1 MKNFLRYTIASL
13 ALFAIGCHGTPNDL
27 IVEDNKQPEEQEPT
41 VDKGLILSVDKQ
53 TIEAD
58 GDDYV
63 TFSLTLDGE
72 ELTFDEDKLSKIY
85 FIHEKSGVRLERYAT
100 TFTAVKNGDY
110 SFIATYKG
118 QQSANSVQVKAV
130 NREKYEPYNQKV
142 MIYDLTGAWCPAC
155 PTMTAGLENVDPM
168 WKSNMIVLAVHN
180 GDQWELT
187 EGNTDLATAML
198 AKFGGQGYPT
208 CIYDL
213 QYQNGNARTPSE
225 IGALIESHLQRFP
238 ATCGVKIE
246 STKLEGTTLT
256 IEAAMTS
263 VTGGEYEF
271 GYAVLLDNQYYDGGT
286 AVNGIYN
293 DIVVAKSDNFL
304 EMGQNKITTVADVE
318 RTKTFVIEDV
328 KYNDTENMRVVV
340 FVLTKRNGMVIVD
353 NANVC
358 KLGGSADYAGVE
370 NYNGLPEKK
379 LTITADKNTIS
390 ANGTDAV
397 TFTVKYGNEDV
408 SRDKSMNIIRTFN
421 GEKMTL
427 AAGANSFTT
436 TVAGN
441 YTFTARY
448 YKGGEFVTEDEVTVV
463 ATSVESNGK
472 QEFRHKLLGMQF
484 TSIGCPNCRPK
495 YHEKLKE
502 YFAQHID
509 GMCEDCKARFE
520 KNPLRL
526 LDCKE
531 EKCSAIAKNA
541 PVVIEHLCDECHDHF
556 EGLKKTLDAMGVYY
570 QINTKI
576 VRGLD
581 YYTKTVFEF
590 VYDGIGS
597 QGTVCGGGRYDGLF
611 EELGGN
617 HVPAVGFGMG
627 LERLL
632 LTLEAEGI
640 SLGEDSV
647 PEIFFANIGEAA
659 KVYAFTLAEKARA
672 EGMRAQSDLMGRS
685 LKAQMK
691 YADKIKAIYT
701 VVLGDD
707 EVANQSAV
715 AKNMLTKEQ
724 ITLDL
729 TKPIREQL
737 K

>member
-1 MKNFLRYTIASL
+1 MAQKITGPRGTQDVSPYESYKWLLLENKLREVVDQYGFKEIRTPTFEHTELFLRGIGDTTDVVNKEMYT
-13 ALFAIGCHGTPNDL
+13 F
-27 IVEDNKQPEEQEPT
+27 E
-41 VDKGLILSVDKQ
+41 DKGKRSITLRPEGTASTVRSVLEKGILNEGLPLKAYYILSCFRYEKPQ
-53 TIEAD
+53 AGRLREFHQLGIELFGAQDYTAD
-58 GDDYV
+58 AEVIATGARI
-63 TFSLTLDGE
+63 LK
-72 ELTFDEDKLSKIY
+72 ELGL
-85 FIHEKSGVRLERYAT
+85 
-100 TFTAVKNGDY
+100 TAVK
-110 SFIATYKG
+110 
-118 QQSANSVQVKAV
+118 
-130 NREKYEPYNQKV
+130 
-142 MIYDLTGAWCPAC
+142 L
-155 PTMTAGLENVDPM
+155 
-168 WKSNMIVLAVHN
+168 
-180 GDQWELT
+180 
-187 EGNTDLATAML
+187 
-198 AKFGGQGYPT
+198 
-208 CIYDL
+208 
-213 QYQNGNARTPSE
+213 
-225 IGALIESHLQRFP
+225 
-238 ATCGVKIE
+238 
-246 STKLEGTTLT
+246 
-256 IEAAMTS
+256 
-263 VTGGEYEF
+263 
-271 GYAVLLDNQYYDGGT
+271 
-286 AVNGIYN
+286 
-293 DIVVAKSDNFL
+293 
-304 EMGQNKITTVADVE
+304 
-318 RTKTFVIEDV
+318 
-328 KYNDTENMRVVV
+328 
-340 FVLTKRNGMVIVD
+340 
-353 NANVC
+353 
-358 KLGGSADYAGVE
+358 
-370 NYNGLPEKK
+370 
-379 LTITADKNTIS
+379 
-390 ANGTDAV
+390 
-397 TFTVKYGNEDV
+397 
-408 SRDKSMNIIRTFN
+408 NIN
-421 GEKMTL
+421 
-427 AAGANSFTT
+427 
-436 TVAGN
+436 
-441 YTFTARY
+441 
-448 YKGGEFVTEDEVTVV
+448 
-463 ATSVESNGK
+463 
-472 QEFRHKLLGMQF
+472 
-484 TSIGCPNCRPK
+484 SIGCPNCRPK

-556 EGLKKTLDAMGVYY
+556 EGLKKTLDAMGVDY

-647 PEIFFANIGEAA
+647 PEIFFANIGETA

>member
-1 MKNFLRYTIASL
+1 MAQKITGPRGTQDISPYESYKWLLLENKLREVVDQYGFKEIRTPTFEHTELFLRGIGDTTDVVNKEMYT
-13 ALFAIGCHGTPNDL
+13 F
-27 IVEDNKQPEEQEPT
+27 E
-41 VDKGLILSVDKQ
+41 DKGKRSITLRPEGTASTVRSVLEKGILNEGLPLKAYYILSCFRYEKPQ
-53 TIEAD
+53 AGRLREFHQLGIELFGAQDYTAD
-58 GDDYV
+58 AEVIATGARI
-63 TFSLTLDGE
+63 LK
-72 ELTFDEDKLSKIY
+72 ELGL
-85 FIHEKSGVRLERYAT
+85 
-100 TFTAVKNGDY
+100 TAVK
-110 SFIATYKG
+110 
-118 QQSANSVQVKAV
+118 
-130 NREKYEPYNQKV
+130 
-142 MIYDLTGAWCPAC
+142 L
-155 PTMTAGLENVDPM
+155 
-168 WKSNMIVLAVHN
+168 
-180 GDQWELT
+180 
-187 EGNTDLATAML
+187 
-198 AKFGGQGYPT
+198 
-208 CIYDL
+208 
-213 QYQNGNARTPSE
+213 
-225 IGALIESHLQRFP
+225 
-238 ATCGVKIE
+238 
-246 STKLEGTTLT
+246 
-256 IEAAMTS
+256 
-263 VTGGEYEF
+263 
-271 GYAVLLDNQYYDGGT
+271 
-286 AVNGIYN
+286 
-293 DIVVAKSDNFL
+293 
-304 EMGQNKITTVADVE
+304 
-318 RTKTFVIEDV
+318 
-328 KYNDTENMRVVV
+328 
-340 FVLTKRNGMVIVD
+340 
-353 NANVC
+353 
-358 KLGGSADYAGVE
+358 
-370 NYNGLPEKK
+370 
-379 LTITADKNTIS
+379 
-390 ANGTDAV
+390 
-397 TFTVKYGNEDV
+397 
-408 SRDKSMNIIRTFN
+408 NIN
-421 GEKMTL
+421 
-427 AAGANSFTT
+427 
-436 TVAGN
+436 
-441 YTFTARY
+441 
-448 YKGGEFVTEDEVTVV
+448 
-463 ATSVESNGK
+463 
-472 QEFRHKLLGMQF
+472 
-484 TSIGCPNCRPK
+484 SIGCPNCRPK

-556 EGLKKTLDAMGVYY
+556 EGLKKTLDAMGVDYA
-570 QINTKI
+570 INTKI

>member
-1 MKNFLRYTIASL
+1 MAQKITGPRGTQDVSPYESYKWLLLENKLREVVDQYGFKEIRTPTFEHTELFLRGIGDTTDVVNKEMYT
-13 ALFAIGCHGTPNDL
+13 F
-27 IVEDNKQPEEQEPT
+27 E
-41 VDKGLILSVDKQ
+41 DKGKRSITLRPEGTASTVRSVLEKGILNEGLPLKAYYILSCFRYEKPQ
-53 TIEAD
+53 AGRLREFHQLGIELFGAQDYTAD
-58 GDDYV
+58 AEVIATGARI
-63 TFSLTLDGE
+63 LK
-72 ELTFDEDKLSKIY
+72 ELGL
-85 FIHEKSGVRLERYAT
+85 
-100 TFTAVKNGDY
+100 TAVK
-110 SFIATYKG
+110 
-118 QQSANSVQVKAV
+118 
-130 NREKYEPYNQKV
+130 
-142 MIYDLTGAWCPAC
+142 L
-155 PTMTAGLENVDPM
+155 
-168 WKSNMIVLAVHN
+168 
-180 GDQWELT
+180 
-187 EGNTDLATAML
+187 
-198 AKFGGQGYPT
+198 
-208 CIYDL
+208 
-213 QYQNGNARTPSE
+213 
-225 IGALIESHLQRFP
+225 
-238 ATCGVKIE
+238 
-246 STKLEGTTLT
+246 
-256 IEAAMTS
+256 
-263 VTGGEYEF
+263 
-271 GYAVLLDNQYYDGGT
+271 
-286 AVNGIYN
+286 
-293 DIVVAKSDNFL
+293 
-304 EMGQNKITTVADVE
+304 
-318 RTKTFVIEDV
+318 
-328 KYNDTENMRVVV
+328 
-340 FVLTKRNGMVIVD
+340 
-353 NANVC
+353 
-358 KLGGSADYAGVE
+358 
-370 NYNGLPEKK
+370 
-379 LTITADKNTIS
+379 
-390 ANGTDAV
+390 
-397 TFTVKYGNEDV
+397 
-408 SRDKSMNIIRTFN
+408 NIN
-421 GEKMTL
+421 
-427 AAGANSFTT
+427 
-436 TVAGN
+436 
-441 YTFTARY
+441 
-448 YKGGEFVTEDEVTVV
+448 
-463 ATSVESNGK
+463 
-472 QEFRHKLLGMQF
+472 
-484 TSIGCPNCRPK
+484 SIGCPNCRPK

-556 EGLKKTLDAMGVYY
+556 EGLKKTLDAMGVDYA
-570 QINTKI
+570 INTKI

-729 TKPIREQL
+729 AKPIREQL

>member
-1 MKNFLRYTIASL
+1 MAQKITGPRGTQDVSPYESYKWLLLENKLREVVDQYGFKEIRTPTFEHTELFLRGVGDTTDIVNKEMYT
-13 ALFAIGCHGTPNDL
+13 F
-27 IVEDNKQPEEQEPT
+27 E
-41 VDKGLILSVDKQ
+41 DKGKRSITLRPEGTASTVRSVLEKGILNEGLPLKAYYILSCFRYEKPQ
-53 TIEAD
+53 AGRLREFHQLGIELFGAQDYTAD
-58 GDDYV
+58 AEVIATGARI
-63 TFSLTLDGE
+63 LK
-72 ELTFDEDKLSKIY
+72 ELGL
-85 FIHEKSGVRLERYAT
+85 
-100 TFTAVKNGDY
+100 TAVK
-110 SFIATYKG
+110 
-118 QQSANSVQVKAV
+118 
-130 NREKYEPYNQKV
+130 
-142 MIYDLTGAWCPAC
+142 L
-155 PTMTAGLENVDPM
+155 
-168 WKSNMIVLAVHN
+168 
-180 GDQWELT
+180 
-187 EGNTDLATAML
+187 
-198 AKFGGQGYPT
+198 
-208 CIYDL
+208 
-213 QYQNGNARTPSE
+213 
-225 IGALIESHLQRFP
+225 
-238 ATCGVKIE
+238 
-246 STKLEGTTLT
+246 
-256 IEAAMTS
+256 
-263 VTGGEYEF
+263 
-271 GYAVLLDNQYYDGGT
+271 
-286 AVNGIYN
+286 
-293 DIVVAKSDNFL
+293 
-304 EMGQNKITTVADVE
+304 
-318 RTKTFVIEDV
+318 
-328 KYNDTENMRVVV
+328 
-340 FVLTKRNGMVIVD
+340 
-353 NANVC
+353 
-358 KLGGSADYAGVE
+358 
-370 NYNGLPEKK
+370 
-379 LTITADKNTIS
+379 
-390 ANGTDAV
+390 
-397 TFTVKYGNEDV
+397 
-408 SRDKSMNIIRTFN
+408 NIN
-421 GEKMTL
+421 
-427 AAGANSFTT
+427 
-436 TVAGN
+436 
-441 YTFTARY
+441 
-448 YKGGEFVTEDEVTVV
+448 
-463 ATSVESNGK
+463 
-472 QEFRHKLLGMQF
+472 
-484 TSIGCPNCRPK
+484 SIGCPNCRPK

-556 EGLKKTLDAMGVYY
+556 EGLKKTLDAMGVDYT
-570 QINTKI
+570 INTKI

-597 QGTVCGGGRYDGLF
+597 QVTVCGGGLYDGLF

-617 HVPAVGFGMG
+617 HVPTVGFGMG

-707 EVANQSAV
+707 EVANQTAV

>member
-1 MKNFLRYTIASL
+1 MAQKITGPRGTQDVSPYESYKWLLLENKLREVVDQYGFKEIRTPTFEHTELFLRGIGDTTDVVNKEMYT
-13 ALFAIGCHGTPNDL
+13 F
-27 IVEDNKQPEEQEPT
+27 E
-41 VDKGLILSVDKQ
+41 DKGKRSITLRPEGTASTVRSVLEKGILNEGLPLKAYYILSCFRYEKPQ
-53 TIEAD
+53 AGRLREFHQLGIELFGAQDYTAD
-58 GDDYV
+58 AEVIATGARI
-63 TFSLTLDGE
+63 LK
-72 ELTFDEDKLSKIY
+72 ELGL
-85 FIHEKSGVRLERYAT
+85 
-100 TFTAVKNGDY
+100 TAVK
-110 SFIATYKG
+110 
-118 QQSANSVQVKAV
+118 
-130 NREKYEPYNQKV
+130 
-142 MIYDLTGAWCPAC
+142 L
-155 PTMTAGLENVDPM
+155 
-168 WKSNMIVLAVHN
+168 
-180 GDQWELT
+180 
-187 EGNTDLATAML
+187 
-198 AKFGGQGYPT
+198 
-208 CIYDL
+208 
-213 QYQNGNARTPSE
+213 
-225 IGALIESHLQRFP
+225 
-238 ATCGVKIE
+238 
-246 STKLEGTTLT
+246 
-256 IEAAMTS
+256 
-263 VTGGEYEF
+263 
-271 GYAVLLDNQYYDGGT
+271 
-286 AVNGIYN
+286 
-293 DIVVAKSDNFL
+293 
-304 EMGQNKITTVADVE
+304 
-318 RTKTFVIEDV
+318 
-328 KYNDTENMRVVV
+328 
-340 FVLTKRNGMVIVD
+340 
-353 NANVC
+353 
-358 KLGGSADYAGVE
+358 
-370 NYNGLPEKK
+370 
-379 LTITADKNTIS
+379 
-390 ANGTDAV
+390 
-397 TFTVKYGNEDV
+397 
-408 SRDKSMNIIRTFN
+408 NIN
-421 GEKMTL
+421 
-427 AAGANSFTT
+427 
-436 TVAGN
+436 
-441 YTFTARY
+441 
-448 YKGGEFVTEDEVTVV
+448 
-463 ATSVESNGK
+463 
-472 QEFRHKLLGMQF
+472 
-484 TSIGCPNCRPK
+484 SIGCPNCRPK

-556 EGLKKTLDAMGVYY
+556 EGLKKTLDAMGVDYA
-570 QINTKI
+570 INTKI

-707 EVANQSAV
+707 EVANQAAV

-729 TKPIREQL
+729 AKPIREQL

>member
-1 MKNFLRYTIASL
+1 MAQKITGPRGTQDVSPYESYKWLLLENKLREVVDQYGFKEIRTPTFEHTELFLRGIGDTTDVVNKEMYT
-13 ALFAIGCHGTPNDL
+13 F
-27 IVEDNKQPEEQEPT
+27 E
-41 VDKGLILSVDKQ
+41 DKGKRSITLRPEGTASTVRSVLEKGILNEGLPLKSYYILSCFRYEKPQ
-53 TIEAD
+53 AGRLREFHQLGIELFGAQDYTAD
-58 GDDYV
+58 AEVIATGARI
-63 TFSLTLDGE
+63 LK
-72 ELTFDEDKLSKIY
+72 ELGL
-85 FIHEKSGVRLERYAT
+85 
-100 TFTAVKNGDY
+100 TAVK
-110 SFIATYKG
+110 
-118 QQSANSVQVKAV
+118 
-130 NREKYEPYNQKV
+130 
-142 MIYDLTGAWCPAC
+142 L
-155 PTMTAGLENVDPM
+155 
-168 WKSNMIVLAVHN
+168 
-180 GDQWELT
+180 
-187 EGNTDLATAML
+187 
-198 AKFGGQGYPT
+198 
-208 CIYDL
+208 
-213 QYQNGNARTPSE
+213 
-225 IGALIESHLQRFP
+225 
-238 ATCGVKIE
+238 
-246 STKLEGTTLT
+246 
-256 IEAAMTS
+256 
-263 VTGGEYEF
+263 
-271 GYAVLLDNQYYDGGT
+271 
-286 AVNGIYN
+286 
-293 DIVVAKSDNFL
+293 
-304 EMGQNKITTVADVE
+304 
-318 RTKTFVIEDV
+318 
-328 KYNDTENMRVVV
+328 
-340 FVLTKRNGMVIVD
+340 
-353 NANVC
+353 
-358 KLGGSADYAGVE
+358 
-370 NYNGLPEKK
+370 
-379 LTITADKNTIS
+379 
-390 ANGTDAV
+390 
-397 TFTVKYGNEDV
+397 
-408 SRDKSMNIIRTFN
+408 NIN
-421 GEKMTL
+421 
-427 AAGANSFTT
+427 
-436 TVAGN
+436 
-441 YTFTARY
+441 
-448 YKGGEFVTEDEVTVV
+448 
-463 ATSVESNGK
+463 
-472 QEFRHKLLGMQF
+472 
-484 TSIGCPNCRPK
+484 SIGCPNCRPK

-556 EGLKKTLDAMGVYY
+556 EGLKKTLDAMGVDYA
-570 QINTKI
+570 INTKI

>member
-1 MKNFLRYTIASL
+1 MELITKAPKGTRDIIPGESEKWTMVENVMANEAELNGFSEIRTPVFEHTELFLRSVGDTTDVVEKQMYT
-13 ALFAIGCHGTPNDL
+13 FN
-27 IVEDNKQPEEQEPT
+27 
-41 VDKGLILSVDKQ
+41 DKGGRSITLRPEGTASAVRSILEKGILNEGLPLKAYYILSCFRYEKPQ
-53 TIEAD
+53 AGRLREFHQLGIELFGAQDYTAD
-58 GDDYV
+58 AEVIATGARI
-63 TFSLTLDGE
+63 LK
-72 ELTFDEDKLSKIY
+72 ELGL
-85 FIHEKSGVRLERYAT
+85 
-100 TFTAVKNGDY
+100 TAVK
-110 SFIATYKG
+110 
-118 QQSANSVQVKAV
+118 
-130 NREKYEPYNQKV
+130 
-142 MIYDLTGAWCPAC
+142 L
-155 PTMTAGLENVDPM
+155 
-168 WKSNMIVLAVHN
+168 
-180 GDQWELT
+180 
-187 EGNTDLATAML
+187 
-198 AKFGGQGYPT
+198 
-208 CIYDL
+208 
-213 QYQNGNARTPSE
+213 
-225 IGALIESHLQRFP
+225 
-238 ATCGVKIE
+238 
-246 STKLEGTTLT
+246 
-256 IEAAMTS
+256 
-263 VTGGEYEF
+263 
-271 GYAVLLDNQYYDGGT
+271 
-286 AVNGIYN
+286 
-293 DIVVAKSDNFL
+293 
-304 EMGQNKITTVADVE
+304 
-318 RTKTFVIEDV
+318 
-328 KYNDTENMRVVV
+328 
-340 FVLTKRNGMVIVD
+340 
-353 NANVC
+353 
-358 KLGGSADYAGVE
+358 
-370 NYNGLPEKK
+370 
-379 LTITADKNTIS
+379 
-390 ANGTDAV
+390 
-397 TFTVKYGNEDV
+397 
-408 SRDKSMNIIRTFN
+408 NIN
-421 GEKMTL
+421 
-427 AAGANSFTT
+427 
-436 TVAGN
+436 
-441 YTFTARY
+441 
-448 YKGGEFVTEDEVTVV
+448 
-463 ATSVESNGK
+463 
-472 QEFRHKLLGMQF
+472 
-484 TSIGCPNCRPK
+484 SIGCPNCRPK

-556 EGLKKTLDAMGVYY
+556 EGLKKTLDAMGVDYA
-570 QINTKI
+570 INTKI

-729 TKPIREQL
+729 TKPIIEQL

>member
-1 MKNFLRYTIASL
+1 MAQKITGPRGTQDVSPYESYKWLLLENKLREVVDQYGFKEIRTPTFEHTELFLRGIGDTTDVVNKEMYT
-13 ALFAIGCHGTPNDL
+13 F
-27 IVEDNKQPEEQEPT
+27 E
-41 VDKGLILSVDKQ
+41 DKGKRSITLRPEGTASTVRSVLEKGILNEGLPLKAYYILSCFRYEKPQ
-53 TIEAD
+53 AGRLREFHQLGIELFGAQDYTAD
-58 GDDYV
+58 AEVIATGARI
-63 TFSLTLDGE
+63 LK
-72 ELTFDEDKLSKIY
+72 ELGL
-85 FIHEKSGVRLERYAT
+85 
-100 TFTAVKNGDY
+100 TAVK
-110 SFIATYKG
+110 
-118 QQSANSVQVKAV
+118 
-130 NREKYEPYNQKV
+130 
-142 MIYDLTGAWCPAC
+142 L
-155 PTMTAGLENVDPM
+155 
-168 WKSNMIVLAVHN
+168 
-180 GDQWELT
+180 
-187 EGNTDLATAML
+187 
-198 AKFGGQGYPT
+198 
-208 CIYDL
+208 
-213 QYQNGNARTPSE
+213 
-225 IGALIESHLQRFP
+225 
-238 ATCGVKIE
+238 
-246 STKLEGTTLT
+246 
-256 IEAAMTS
+256 
-263 VTGGEYEF
+263 
-271 GYAVLLDNQYYDGGT
+271 
-286 AVNGIYN
+286 
-293 DIVVAKSDNFL
+293 
-304 EMGQNKITTVADVE
+304 
-318 RTKTFVIEDV
+318 
-328 KYNDTENMRVVV
+328 
-340 FVLTKRNGMVIVD
+340 
-353 NANVC
+353 
-358 KLGGSADYAGVE
+358 
-370 NYNGLPEKK
+370 
-379 LTITADKNTIS
+379 
-390 ANGTDAV
+390 
-397 TFTVKYGNEDV
+397 
-408 SRDKSMNIIRTFN
+408 NIN
-421 GEKMTL
+421 
-427 AAGANSFTT
+427 
-436 TVAGN
+436 
-441 YTFTARY
+441 
-448 YKGGEFVTEDEVTVV
+448 
-463 ATSVESNGK
+463 
-472 QEFRHKLLGMQF
+472 
-484 TSIGCPNCRPK
+484 SIGCPNCRPK

-556 EGLKKTLDAMGVYY
+556 EGLKKTLDAMGVDYA
-570 QINTKI
+570 INTKI

-611 EELGGN
+611 EELGSN

-627 LERLL
+627 LVRLL

-685 LKAQMK
+685 LTAQMK

>member
-1 MKNFLRYTIASL
+1 MAQKITGPRGTQDVSPYESYKWLLLENKLREVVDQYGFKEIRTPTFEHTELFLRGVGDTTDIVNKEMYT
-13 ALFAIGCHGTPNDL
+13 F
-27 IVEDNKQPEEQEPT
+27 E
-41 VDKGLILSVDKQ
+41 DKGKRSITLRPEGTASTVRSVLEKGILNEGLPLKAYYILSCFRYEKPQ
-53 TIEAD
+53 AGRLREFHQLGIELFGAQDYTAD
-58 GDDYV
+58 AEVIATGARI
-63 TFSLTLDGE
+63 LK
-72 ELTFDEDKLSKIY
+72 ELGL
-85 FIHEKSGVRLERYAT
+85 
-100 TFTAVKNGDY
+100 TAVK
-110 SFIATYKG
+110 
-118 QQSANSVQVKAV
+118 
-130 NREKYEPYNQKV
+130 
-142 MIYDLTGAWCPAC
+142 L
-155 PTMTAGLENVDPM
+155 
-168 WKSNMIVLAVHN
+168 
-180 GDQWELT
+180 
-187 EGNTDLATAML
+187 
-198 AKFGGQGYPT
+198 
-208 CIYDL
+208 
-213 QYQNGNARTPSE
+213 
-225 IGALIESHLQRFP
+225 
-238 ATCGVKIE
+238 
-246 STKLEGTTLT
+246 
-256 IEAAMTS
+256 
-263 VTGGEYEF
+263 
-271 GYAVLLDNQYYDGGT
+271 
-286 AVNGIYN
+286 
-293 DIVVAKSDNFL
+293 
-304 EMGQNKITTVADVE
+304 
-318 RTKTFVIEDV
+318 
-328 KYNDTENMRVVV
+328 
-340 FVLTKRNGMVIVD
+340 
-353 NANVC
+353 
-358 KLGGSADYAGVE
+358 
-370 NYNGLPEKK
+370 
-379 LTITADKNTIS
+379 
-390 ANGTDAV
+390 
-397 TFTVKYGNEDV
+397 
-408 SRDKSMNIIRTFN
+408 NIN
-421 GEKMTL
+421 
-427 AAGANSFTT
+427 
-436 TVAGN
+436 
-441 YTFTARY
+441 
-448 YKGGEFVTEDEVTVV
+448 
-463 ATSVESNGK
+463 
-472 QEFRHKLLGMQF
+472 
-484 TSIGCPNCRPK
+484 SIGCPNCRPK

-556 EGLKKTLDAMGVYY
+556 EGLKKTLDAMGVDYA
-570 QINTKI
+570 INTKI

-611 EELGGN
+611 EELGSN

>member
-1 MKNFLRYTIASL
+1 MAQKITGPRGTQDVSPYESYKWLLLENKLREVVDQYGFKEIRTPTFEHTELFLRGIGDTTDVVNKEMYT
-13 ALFAIGCHGTPNDL
+13 F
-27 IVEDNKQPEEQEPT
+27 E
-41 VDKGLILSVDKQ
+41 DKGKRSITLRPEGTASTVRSVLEKGILNEGLPLKAYYILSCFRYEKPQ
-53 TIEAD
+53 AGRLREFHQLGIELFGAQDYTAD
-58 GDDYV
+58 AEVIATGARI
-63 TFSLTLDGE
+63 LK
-72 ELTFDEDKLSKIY
+72 ELGL
-85 FIHEKSGVRLERYAT
+85 
-100 TFTAVKNGDY
+100 TAVK
-110 SFIATYKG
+110 
-118 QQSANSVQVKAV
+118 
-130 NREKYEPYNQKV
+130 
-142 MIYDLTGAWCPAC
+142 L
-155 PTMTAGLENVDPM
+155 
-168 WKSNMIVLAVHN
+168 
-180 GDQWELT
+180 
-187 EGNTDLATAML
+187 
-198 AKFGGQGYPT
+198 
-208 CIYDL
+208 
-213 QYQNGNARTPSE
+213 
-225 IGALIESHLQRFP
+225 
-238 ATCGVKIE
+238 
-246 STKLEGTTLT
+246 
-256 IEAAMTS
+256 
-263 VTGGEYEF
+263 
-271 GYAVLLDNQYYDGGT
+271 
-286 AVNGIYN
+286 
-293 DIVVAKSDNFL
+293 
-304 EMGQNKITTVADVE
+304 
-318 RTKTFVIEDV
+318 
-328 KYNDTENMRVVV
+328 
-340 FVLTKRNGMVIVD
+340 
-353 NANVC
+353 
-358 KLGGSADYAGVE
+358 
-370 NYNGLPEKK
+370 
-379 LTITADKNTIS
+379 
-390 ANGTDAV
+390 
-397 TFTVKYGNEDV
+397 
-408 SRDKSMNIIRTFN
+408 NIN
-421 GEKMTL
+421 
-427 AAGANSFTT
+427 
-436 TVAGN
+436 
-441 YTFTARY
+441 
-448 YKGGEFVTEDEVTVV
+448 
-463 ATSVESNGK
+463 
-472 QEFRHKLLGMQF
+472 
-484 TSIGCPNCRPK
+484 SIGCPNCRPK

-502 YFAQHID
+502 YFSQHID

-556 EGLKKTLDAMGVYY
+556 EGLKKTLDAMGVDYA
-570 QINTKI
+570 INTKI

-707 EVANQSAV
+707 EVANQTAV

-729 TKPIREQL
+729 AKPIREQL